1 MKGEELQG
9 KILQTIEDNTQWDA
23 WDAFTILNQNESNIS
38 HPYVRLDVFEQELDG
53 HFNLTAWDGYAYL
66 NFFDDESANSTYN
79 NDFVDENDD
88 TLLGSQRLKTM
99 VADVVDALEQNP
111 ITVSGYNITFTDII
125 RKRFF
130 VESFSDKTARRCFM
144 VVRFHVTE

>member
-1 MKGEELQG
+1 MKGEALQG
-9 KILQTIEDNTQWDA
+9 QILQTIEDNTQWDA
-23 WDAFTILNQNESNIS
+23 WDAFTILNQNDSNIS
-38 HPYVRLDVFEQELDG
+38 YPYVRLDVFEQEWDG
-53 HFNLTAWDGYAYL
+53 HFNLMAWNGFAYL
-66 NFFDDESANSTYN
+66 NFFDDESANSTHN
-79 NDFVDENDD
+79 NDYVDENDD
-88 TLLGSQRLKTM
+88 TLLGSQRLKQM

-130 VESFSDKTARRCFM
+130 VETFGEKTTRRCFM